1 MSHCYLPR
9 WVEDS
14 ESSKTRGSPPNQV
27 DCQPLIHSVQ
37 LIKTRTAQ
45 SPEVSPSRVHRIMA
59 RLLILLCCIPPP
71 PTFSS
76 LHRDDCQLCLCPCST
91 AFCSALCCCKWNTEE
106 GGILIRWLATV
117 SLRRSTYCVC
127 VRACVCAISVGRSG
141 FLCSWNRT
149 CFYIKVWINLD
160 YHLMNIRASNCILL
174 RIRRGY

>member
-59 RLLILLCCIPPP
+59 RLLISLCCIPPTP
-71 PTFSS
+71 YIQQPA
-76 LHRDDCQLCLCPCST
+76 P
-91 AFCSALCCCKWNTEE
+91 
-106 GGILIRWLATV
+106 RWLPALSLSLFYCILLSPLLLQVKHRGGRNTNKVV
-117 SLRRSTYCVC
+117 SYSFFKAFYIPC
-127 VRACVCAISVGRSG
+127 ACVCAFSMGRSG
-141 FLCSWNRT
+141 ILGSWNRT

-174 RIRRGY
+174 RIRGGY

>member
-1 MSHCYLPR
+1 MPKVSPELKGDWKRERRDQIVKFGSSSTEISYCTIYLAPCSPKNCSANCQEQPPIAAVCAADGMSHCYLPR

-27 DCQPLIHSVQ
+27 GCQPLGHSVQ
-37 LIKTRTAQ
+37 FIKARTAQ

-91 AFCSALCCCKWNTEE
+91 AFCSALCCCK
-106 GGILIRWLATV
+106 
-117 SLRRSTYCVC
+117 
-127 VRACVCAISVGRSG
+127 
-141 FLCSWNRT
+141 
-149 CFYIKVWINLD
+149 
-160 YHLMNIRASNCILL
+160 
-174 RIRRGY
+174 